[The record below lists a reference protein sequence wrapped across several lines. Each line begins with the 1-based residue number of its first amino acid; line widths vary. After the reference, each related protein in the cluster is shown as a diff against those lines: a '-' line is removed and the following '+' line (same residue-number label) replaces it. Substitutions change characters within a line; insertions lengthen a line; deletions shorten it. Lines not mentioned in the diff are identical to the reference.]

1 MRRLAAFLVL
11 LLSVAAGQEL
21 RFCLRSEPATLDPL
35 KVDDEYSDLIRYL
48 TGGMLV
54 RMNRATQQ
62 PEPDLA
68 TGWHLSKDA
77 REITLDLRRNV
88 RFSDGSPFDSADVVH
103 TFKLLFAPDLHSSLP
118 DSFRVGGNPP
128 VVRAKGAYQVTISF
142 SSPNATVV
150 RLLDQLAIQ
159 SSRTKGHASLGPYV
173 VTEHKQ
179 GSSLTLD
186 RNPNYWKPGKPGIQ
200 KIQIRIQPNRE
211 LEALALRRGE
221 IDLISSIDSRTY
233 DDLSAALPG
242 EALDIG
248 PSLNQEFL
256 WFNQSRSA
264 PVKDARREWFRN
276 SEFRKAV
283 SMAINRPDL
292 CRVVYKGHAIPA
304 AGPYSPANRTFGNS
318 GLKPVEYDPNRAKQV
333 LAQAGFRLEGGTLKD
348 AHGNPVTFSLMTNSS
363 NRARTS
369 MAAMIQRDLK
379 AIGIT
384 MNIVT
389 LDFPALLERLGKTHD
404 YEACLFGLIGTADP
418 GNEMDFWLSSGP
430 HHQWNPS
437 QPKPETS
444 WEAEID
450 TLMQQQSV
458 ALSEKQRKAAF
469 DRLQHIVREQQP
481 IIYLVH
487 PNALAA
493 VSPRVKGV
501 KPAVLLPQL
510 LWNVDQLQVIQ

>member
-1 MRRLAAFLVL
+1 MRRLTLFVL
-11 LLSVAAGQEL
+11 LLGVASGQEL
-21 RFCLRSEPATLDPL
+21 RFFLRSEPATLDPL
-35 KVDDEYSDLIRYL
+35 KVEDEYSDLIRYL

-54 RMNRATQQ
+54 RMNRASQQ

-103 TFKLLFAPDLHSSLP
+103 TFKLLFAPELHTSLT
-118 DSFRVGGNPP
+118 DSFRVGGNAPL
-128 VVRAKGAYQVTISF
+128 VRANGPYQVTISF
-142 SSPNATVV
+142 SQPSATVV

-159 SSRTKGHASLGPYV
+159 SSRAKAAASLGPFV
-173 VTEHKQ
+173 VSEHKQ
-179 GSSLTLD
+179 GSSFTLD
-186 RNPNYWKPGKPGIQ
+186 RNPNYWKPGRPAIK

-233 DDLSAALPG
+233 DDLAGSLPG
-242 EALDIG
+242 EAVDIG

-276 SEFRKAV
+276 ADFRKAV

-304 AGPYSPANRTFGNS
+304 AGPYSPANRIFGNS
-318 GLKPVEYDPNRAKQV
+318 LKPIEYDPNRAKQV

-348 AHGNPVTFSLMTNSS
+348 VHGNPVTFSLMTNSS

-389 LDFPALLERLGKTHD
+389 LDFPALIERLGKSHE

-437 QPKPETS
+437 QPKPETP

-450 TLMQQQSV
+450 RLMQQQSV
-458 ALSEKQRKAAF
+458 ARSEKERKAAF
-469 DRLQHIVREQQP
+469 DRLQQIVREQQP

-493 VSPRVKGV
+493 ISPRVKGV

-510 LWNVDQLQVIQ
+510 LWNVDQLQVVQ